1 MPESKGNENKTCTSR
16 ARRQFQKLPGKSFP
30 MLLFPGDT
38 LPPMA
43 CETSQGEGIPAGP
56 YMNKRYLV
64 ALDQGTTSSRAVVF
78 TFEGH
83 MVAAASQEFTQHY
96 PQPGWVEHDPAE
108 ILSTQIESLRAAVRK
123 AGIDPAEIAAIGIT
137 NQRETTF
144 LWERDTGKC
153 LYNAIV
159 WQCRRTAPII
169 EQLTADGYNDLI
181 REKTGLVPDA
191 YFSGSK
197 IKWLLDELQLR
208 DRARKGEIC
217 FGTVDSYLAWNL
229 VEGHPHVT
237 DATNAGRTMLFNLH
251 TQEWDDEL
259 LSILDIPR
267 EILPEVVDTAHVVGM
282 LREDLLGVRIPVAA
296 LAGDQHA
303 ALFGQAC
310 FREGDVKNTYGTGC
324 FMLMNAGKEFRLS
337 RSGLLTTMA
346 WRLNGVPTYAFEGS
360 VFMGGA
366 TIQWLR
372 DEMHMIGNARE
383 TEGIAASIPDTEGV
397 YLVPAF
403 TGLGAP
409 YWNMYTR
416 GTLVGMTRGTGR
428 AHVVRAALE
437 SIAYQSR
444 DLFAA
449 MVQDCGKESAALRV
463 DGGASSN
470 RLLMQFQADMI
481 GVPVQQPAVLETTAL
496 GAALLAGLAVGV
508 YGNLE
513 ETAAGWHVDT
523 EFTPQMDAER
533 REELLAGWHRAVGC
547 ALHWAK
553 ADEA

>member
-1 MPESKGNENKTCTSR
+1 M
-16 ARRQFQKLPGKSFP
+16 
-30 MLLFPGDT
+30 
-38 LPPMA
+38 
-43 CETSQGEGIPAGP
+43 
-56 YMNKRYLV
+56 MNKRYLV

-78 TFEGH
+78 TLEGH
-83 MVAAASQEFTQHY
+83 MITAVAQEFPQHY
-96 PQPGWVEHDPAE
+96 PHPGWVEHDPAD
-108 ILSTQIESLRAAVRK
+108 ILSTQIEALRAAVRK
-123 AGIDPAEIAAIGIT
+123 AEIDPKEIAAIGIT

-144 LWERDTGKC
+144 LWERATGTC

-169 EQLTADGYNDLI
+169 EKLVADGYGDMI

-191 YFSGSK
+191 YFAGSK
-197 IKWLLDELQLR
+197 IKWLLDELNLR
-208 DRARKGEIC
+208 ERAKKGEIC
-217 FGTVDSYLAWNL
+217 FGTVDSFLAWHL

-267 EILPEVVDTAHVVGM
+267 EMLPEVVDTAHVVGM
-282 LREDLLGVRIPVAA
+282 LREDLLGERIPVAA
-296 LAGDQHA
+296 LVGDQHA

-310 FREGDVKNTYGTGC
+310 FHQGDVKNTYGTGC
-324 FMLMNAGKEFRLS
+324 FMLMNAGQEFRLS
-337 RSGLLTTMA
+337 KCGLLTTMA

-372 DEMHMIGNARE
+372 DEMHMISTAAE
-383 TEGIAASIPDTEGV
+383 SEPVAASVPDTGGV

-428 AHVVRAALE
+428 AHIVRAALE

-444 DLFAA
+444 DLFSA
-449 MVQDCGKESAALRV
+449 MAQDCGKESPALRV
-463 DGGASSN
+463 DGGASAN
-470 RLLMQFQADMI
+470 KLLMQFQADLL
-481 GVPVQQPAVLETTAL
+481 GVPVQRPAVLETTAL
-496 GAALLAGLAVGV
+496 GAALLAGLAVGIFKD
-508 YGNLE
+508 LQ
-513 ETAAGWHVDT
+513 ETAQGWHVADS
-523 EFTPQMDAER
+523 FTPLMPKEKRD
-533 REELLAGWHRAVGC
+533 ELLTGWHRAVDG
-547 ALHWAK
+547 ALHWAETNK
-553 ADEA
+553 

>member
-1 MPESKGNENKTCTSR
+1 M
-16 ARRQFQKLPGKSFP
+16 
-30 MLLFPGDT
+30 
-38 LPPMA
+38 
-43 CETSQGEGIPAGP
+43 
-56 YMNKRYLV
+56 MNKRYLV

-78 TFEGH
+78 TLEGH
-83 MVAAASQEFTQHY
+83 MVSAAAQEFPQHY
-96 PQPGWVEHDPAE
+96 PHPGWVEHDPAD
-108 ILSTQIESLRAAVRK
+108 ILSTQIEALRTAVRK
-123 AGIDPAEIAAIGIT
+123 AEIDPKEIAAIGIT

-144 LWERDTGKC
+144 LWERATGNC

-169 EQLTADGYNDLI
+169 EKLISDGHGDLI

-191 YFSGSK
+191 YFAGSK
-197 IKWLLDELQLR
+197 IKWLLDELNLR
-208 DRARKGEIC
+208 ERAKTGEIC
-217 FGTVDSYLAWNL
+217 FGTVDSFLAWHL

-267 EILPEVVDTAHVVGM
+267 EILPEVVDTAHVIGM
-282 LREDLLGVRIPVAA
+282 LREDLLGERIPVAA
-296 LAGDQHA
+296 LVGDQHA

-324 FMLMNAGKEFRLS
+324 FMLMNAGEEFRLS
-337 RSGLLTTMA
+337 KCGLLTTMA
-346 WRLNGVPTYAFEGS
+346 WRLNGKPTYAFEGS

-372 DEMHMIGNARE
+372 DEMHLISSAAE
-383 TEGIAASIPDTEGV
+383 SEPVAASVSDTGGV

-428 AHVVRAALE
+428 AHIVRAALE

-444 DLFAA
+444 DLFSA
-449 MVQDCGKESAALRV
+449 MAQDCGKETTALRV
-463 DGGASSN
+463 DGGASAN
-470 RLLMQFQADMI
+470 KLLMQFQADLL
-481 GVPVQQPAVLETTAL
+481 GVPVQRPAVLETTAL
-496 GAALLAGLAVGV
+496 GAALLAGLAVGI
-508 YGNLE
+508 YRDLP
-513 ETAAGWHVDT
+513 ETAQGWHVADS
-523 EFTPQMDAER
+523 FHPQMAEER
-533 REELLAGWHRAVGC
+533 REELLSGWHRAVDGV
-547 ALHWAK
+547 LHWAESNK
-553 ADEA
+553 